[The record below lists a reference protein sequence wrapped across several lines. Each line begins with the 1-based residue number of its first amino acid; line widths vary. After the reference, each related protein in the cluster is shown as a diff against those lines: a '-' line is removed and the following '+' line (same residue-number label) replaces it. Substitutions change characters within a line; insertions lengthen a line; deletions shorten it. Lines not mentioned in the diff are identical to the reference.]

1 MELSENTEKAIVAKN
16 AIQFQKGLSLQSFFE
31 QYGSEEQCEQILYR
45 LRWPQGFVCPECG
58 NTTGCALH
66 SRKIFQCHKCHHQ
79 TSLTAGTMF
88 HGTKLALSKW
98 FLAIYLLTQHKQSIS
113 ALQLS
118 RDLGVKYD
126 TAWRMK
132 HKLMQVMLE
141 RGRQDTLGDRIEI
154 DDAYLGGEM
163 PGRRGRGA
171 RHKTPF
177 IAAVETTQDGRP
189 MKLHLRRVGGFRQR
203 EIARYASTSLVPGSI
218 VFSDGLSCF
227 TAVKT
232 AGCLHVPIVIGGGRK
247 AAQHPTFKWVNTLL
261 GNVKTALTGT
271 FHAIRE
277 KHVPRY
283 LAEFE
288 YRFNRRFDL
297 PAMIER
303 LAYVA
308 LRTPP
313 MPHRL
318 LSMAEPSG

>member
-1 MELSENTEKAIVAKN
+1 MAKN
-16 AIQFQKGLSLQSFFE
+16 PVQFQKGLGLHEFLN
-31 QYGSEEQCEQILYR
+31 QYGNEEQCQRMLYR
-45 LRWPQGFVCPECG
+45 LRWPQGFVCPACG
-58 NTTGCALH
+58 NTTGCQLH
-66 SRKIFQCHKCHHQ
+66 SRKIYQCHTCHHQ
-79 TSLTAGTMF
+79 TSLTAGTIF
-88 HGTKLALSKW
+88 HGTKLPLTKW
-98 FLAIYLLTQHKQSIS
+98 FLAIYLLTQRKKSIS

-141 RGRQDTLGDRIEI
+141 RGQGDTLSGRIEI
-154 DDAYLGGEM
+154 DDAYLGGEL
-163 PGRRGRGA
+163 PGKRGRGS
-171 RHKTPF
+171 RNKIPF

-189 MKLHLRRVGGFRQR
+189 MKVHLRRLSGFSKTA
-203 EIARYASTSLVPGSI
+203 IARYASASLRPGTE
-218 VFSDGLSCF
+218 VFSDGLYCF
-227 TAVKT
+227 GAVAM
-232 AGCLHVPIVIGGGRK
+232 AGCRHVPIVTGSGRC
-247 AAQHPTFKWVNTLL
+247 AAQHPAFKWVNTLL
-261 GNVKTALTGT
+261 GNIKNALLGT

-303 LAYVA
+303 LTYVA

-313 MPHRL
+313 MPHRM
-318 LSMAEPSG
+318 LSMAEVWG